1 MTRSP
6 NPVLRRLGF
15 GPTDRVA
22 IVHADDL
29 GMAQGSVP
37 AFEELAA
44 FGIVSSGSVMV
55 PCPWFPAVADFCRR
69 HPQADVGV
77 HLTLTSEWDSYRW
90 GPISTREA
98 ASGLLDDEGY
108 FPRTVAEVQAQARVE
123 AVAAEM
129 EAQVARALAAGIDV
143 THVDTHMGTVAAPQ
157 FIPAYIQLATAHGL
171 PPMVPRYDEQQWL
184 EFGLDAGT
192 AALASGLV
200 EGLEAMGVPLL
211 DHLTGLHLNDETD
224 RLDLARATF
233 DALPAGLTHLII
245 HPAKD
250 TPELRAA
257 TPTTWRA
264 RAADYQVFGS
274 EELRA
279 YVRSTGV
286 QIVGYRAVRD
296 LVQSMR

>member
-1 MTRSP
+1 MTREP

-15 GPTDRVA
+15 DPTDRVA

-37 AFEELAA
+37 AFEELVA
-44 FGIVSSGSVMV
+44 FGLVSSGAVMV

-69 HPQADVGV
+69 HPGADVGV

-98 ASGLLDDEGY
+98 TSGLLDDEGY
-108 FPRTVAEVQAQARVE
+108 FPRTAEQVQAQARVE
-123 AVAAEM
+123 AVTAEM

-171 PPMVPRYDEQQWL
+171 PPMVPRYDEEQWI
-184 EFGLDAGT
+184 EFGFDAGT
-192 AALASGLV
+192 AAFAAQFV
-200 EGLEAMGVPLL
+200 QALEALGVPLL
-211 DHLTGLHLNDETD
+211 DHLTGLHLDDDVD
-224 RLDLARATF
+224 RLELAMATF

-257 TPTTWRA
+257 TPRTWRA
-264 RAADYQVFGS
+264 RVADYRVFSS
-274 EELRA
+274 EALRA
-279 YVRSTGV
+279 HVRQLGV
-286 QIVGYRAVRD
+286 HIIGYREIRD
-296 LVQSMR
+296 RG